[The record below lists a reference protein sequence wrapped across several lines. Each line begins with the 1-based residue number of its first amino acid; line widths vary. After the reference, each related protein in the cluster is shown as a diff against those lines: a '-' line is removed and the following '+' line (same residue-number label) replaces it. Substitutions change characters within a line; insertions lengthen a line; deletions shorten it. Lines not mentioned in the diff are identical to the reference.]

1 MGYRSE
7 VSIVLLEEDYNKL
20 LDEAKPLLEQDPYCV
35 LHREPVRR
43 FKWGSENYIHLYWGA
58 VKWYQGMDDI
68 DFVERFLRDHEHSY
82 IRIGED
88 SEDIEWIVRDISH
101 DGVFWEI
108 QRPCTTITFA
118 FSEF

>member
-1 MGYRSE
+1 MGYRSK

-20 LDEAKPLLEQDPYCV
+20 LDEAKPLLERNPYCI
-35 LHREPVRR
+35 LHYKPVKY
-43 FKWGSENYIHLYWGA
+43 FEWSGLKCVHLFFGA
-58 VKWYQGMDDI
+58 VKWYKGMDDI
-68 DFVERFLRDHEHSY
+68 DFVERFLSDHEHSF

-88 SEDIEWIVRDISH
+88 PEDIEWIVHDIYH